1 MIIIP
6 INTEQLIQQN
16 STIIQHFLKASNK
29 LGIEGKFFNTDKQHL
44 QIILH
49 VASFLLVKN

>member
-16 STIIQHFLKASNK
+16 STIFQHFLKASNK
-29 LGIEGKFFNTDKQHL
+29 LGIEGKFFNTDK
-44 QIILH
+44 
-49 VASFLLVKN
+49 